1 MYNDIEVINMSCF
14 NKIKALATRKS
25 IAIKDIADYFGMS
38 YNSFNNK
45 IRDCDTRFNFKD
57 LINYADMLGL
67 KIAVIDENEKVL
79 EVFEKED
86 IKKDPHS
93 N

>member
-1 MYNDIEVINMSCF
+1 MSCF
-14 NKIKALATRKS
+14 NKIKALATRKN

-79 EVFEKED
+79 EVFDKDD
-86 IKKDPHS
+86 IKKEPTPK
-93 N
+93 

>member
-1 MYNDIEVINMSCF
+1 MSCF
-14 NKIKALATRKS
+14 NKIKALATRQN
-25 IAIKDIADYFGMS
+25 ITIKDISEHFGMS

-45 IRDCDTRFNFKD
+45 MRDCETRFNMKD
-57 LINYADMLGL
+57 LINYADKLNL
-67 KIAVIDENEKVL
+67 KVAIVDENDKVL

-86 IKKDPHS
+86 IKKEPTP

>member
-1 MYNDIEVINMSCF
+1 MTCF
-14 NKIKALATRKS
+14 NKIKALATRKNV
-25 IAIKDIADYFGMS
+25 AIKDISNHFNMS

-45 IRDCDTRFNFKD
+45 MRDCETRFNFKD

-79 EVFEKED
+79 ETFDKED
-86 IKKDPHS
+86 LKKDAQ
-93 N
+93 